1 MPLKRL
7 IIVILLSVMCFVS
20 TTNAQQNFSD
30 EIGPTRVRVVQSQ
43 DPLLIPYITWGG
55 ESALFYANG
64 GLSTQ
69 PNSIMA
75 SLGLNLKLVPGDDF
89 MQQIR
94 DYLAGRSPVLRGTF
108 RMIAQASEVIG
119 RDPRT
124 QGVVF
129 GQLTWSA
136 GDHFV
141 GRSNIRKISDLKG
154 KKIAVQKGGPHV
166 GMLYDMLLTA
176 RLPKSELQII
186 WMDELTGKNSPAEK
200 FRIDPT
206 VSGCFVITPD
216 MLSLVGDYH
225 AIGDGTG
232 GTVKSARL
240 VVSTATLSRSIADV
254 YVCRKDYIDK
264 NSVVVEK
271 FFAGYLKG
279 AEEVIRLKKDYE
291 AGGSKKYMALLQ
303 MMQDIYGKSVL
314 PTLDED
320 AHGLIADCAFVGQP
334 GNMAF
339 FNDSTNVVTGFEGFN
354 KNGLD
359 MAINW
364 GFARKRHNLI
374 RSSLDF
380 KSPTFTNLLTTT
392 VMTPIQRKRFKEE
405 SVRAE
410 IETFSEEDILDD
422 NTLIS
427 FTIQFEA
434 NQDTFSETQY
444 REEFD
449 RVIELASRFG
459 NAAVAIK
466 GHTDPSKVLFSLVK
480 TGIKRGILKR
490 TGTRGSYEYFM
501 NGRSF
506 SLEDTSE
513 LIRLIQQKKFDDGSD
528 FDGPY
533 QIMRAGLKLSEQRGE
548 AVKKAIL
555 AYASRKNVRIEA
567 EQIIPVGVGIKEP
580 VIAKPTNSVEAA
592 KNRRVEFAL
601 IKISSESVAEADF
614 DF

>member
-7 IIVILLSVMCFVS
+7 IIVILLSVICLVS
-20 TTNAQQNFSD
+20 LANAQQNFSD
-30 EIGPTRVRVVQSQ
+30 EIGPTRVRITQSQ
-43 DPLLIPYITWGG
+43 DPLLIPYIIWGG

-75 SLGLNLKLVPGDDF
+75 NLGLNLKLVPGDDF
-89 MQQIR
+89 MQQVR
-94 DYLAGRSPVLRGTF
+94 DYLAGKSPILRGTF

-141 GRSNIRKISDLKG
+141 GRSDIRKISDLRG
-154 KKIAVQKGGPHV
+154 KKIAIQKGGPHV

-176 RLPKSELQII
+176 RLPKSDLEII
-186 WMDELTGKNSPAEK
+186 WMDELTGTNSPAEK
-200 FRIDPT
+200 FRKDST

-216 MLSLVGDYH
+216 MLGLVGDYH
-225 AIGDGTG
+225 AVGDGTG

-254 YVCRKDYIDK
+254 YACRKDYSDK
-264 NSVVVEK
+264 NRDVVEK

-279 AEEVIRLKKDYE
+279 TEEVIRLKKSYE
-291 AGGSKKYMALLQ
+291 SGGSKKYTALLQ
-303 MMQDIYGKSVL
+303 MMQDIYGKEVL

-320 AHGLIADCAFVGQP
+320 AHGLIADCTFVGQP
-334 GNMAF
+334 GNMSF
-339 FNDSTNVVTGFEGFN
+339 FNDPTNIVTGFEGFN

-359 MAINW
+359 MAVNW
-364 GFARKRHNLI
+364 GFARKRYDLI
-374 RSSLDF
+374 PSSLDF
-380 KSPTFTNLLTTT
+380 NSPTFATFLTTT
-392 VMTPIQRKRFKEE
+392 VTTPIQRKRFKEE

-449 RVIELASRFG
+449 RVIELTSRFG

-480 TGIKRGILKR
+480 TGIKRGLLKR
-490 TGTRGSYEYFM
+490 TGTRGNYEYFM
-501 NGRSF
+501 NGRPF

-513 LIRLIQQKKFDDGSD
+513 LIRLIQQKKFDDGND

-555 AYASRKNVRIEA
+555 AYANRQNARIEA
-567 EQIIPVGVGIKEP
+567 EQIVPVGVGIKEP
-580 VIAKPTNSVEAA
+580 VIAKPTNSAEAA

>member
-1 MPLKRL
+1 
-7 IIVILLSVMCFVS
+7 
-20 TTNAQQNFSD
+20 
-30 EIGPTRVRVVQSQ
+30 
-43 DPLLIPYITWGG
+43 
-55 ESALFYANG
+55 
-64 GLSTQ
+64 
-69 PNSIMA
+69 
-75 SLGLNLKLVPGDDF
+75 
-89 MQQIR
+89 
-94 DYLAGRSPVLRGTF
+94 
-108 RMIAQASEVIG
+108 
-119 RDPRT
+119 
-124 QGVVF
+124 
-129 GQLTWSA
+129 
-136 GDHFV
+136 
-141 GRSNIRKISDLKG
+141 
-154 KKIAVQKGGPHV
+154 
-166 GMLYDMLLTA
+166 
-176 RLPKSELQII
+176 
-186 WMDELTGKNSPAEK
+186 
-200 FRIDPT
+200 
-206 VSGCFVITPD
+206 
-216 MLSLVGDYH
+216 
-225 AIGDGTG
+225 
-232 GTVKSARL
+232 
-240 VVSTATLSRSIADV
+240 
-254 YVCRKDYIDK
+254 
-264 NSVVVEK
+264 
-271 FFAGYLKG
+271 
-279 AEEVIRLKKDYE
+279 
-291 AGGSKKYMALLQ
+291 
-303 MMQDIYGKSVL
+303 
-314 PTLDED
+314 
-320 AHGLIADCAFVGQP
+320 
-334 GNMAF
+334 
-339 FNDSTNVVTGFEGFN
+339 
-354 KNGLD
+354 
-359 MAINW
+359 
-364 GFARKRHNLI
+364 
-374 RSSLDF
+374 
-380 KSPTFTNLLTTT
+380 
-392 VMTPIQRKRFKEE
+392 MTPIQRKRFKEE

>member
-30 EIGPTRVRVVQSQ
+30 EIGPTRVRITQSQ
-43 DPLLIPYITWGG
+43 DPLLIPYIIWGG

-64 GLSTQ
+64 GLSTK

-89 MQQIR
+89 MQQVR
-94 DYLAGRSPVLRGTF
+94 DYLAGKSPILRGTF

-141 GRSNIRKISDLKG
+141 GRSDIRKISDLKG
-154 KKIAVQKGGPHV
+154 KKIAIQKGGPHV
-166 GMLYDMLLTA
+166 GMLYDMLLAA

-186 WMDELTGKNSPAEK
+186 WMDELTGENSPAEK
-200 FRIDPT
+200 FRTDPT

-225 AIGDGTG
+225 AVGDGTG
-232 GTVKSARL
+232 GTVKNARL

-254 YVCRKDYIDK
+254 YACRKDYIDK
-264 NSVVVEK
+264 NRAVVEK

-291 AGGSKKYMALLQ
+291 SGSSKKYMALLQ
-303 MMQDIYGKSVL
+303 MMQDIYGKAVL

-339 FNDSTNVVTGFEGFN
+339 FNDSTNIVTGFVGFN

-374 RSSLDF
+374 SSSLNF

-392 VMTPIQRKRFKEE
+392 VTTPIQRKRFKEE

-410 IETFSEEDILDD
+410 IETFNEEDILDD

-434 NQDTFSETQY
+434 NQDTFSGTQY

-449 RVIELASRFG
+449 RVIELTSRFG

-480 TGIKRGILKR
+480 TGIKRGVLKR
-490 TGTRGSYEYFM
+490 TGTRGNYEYFM
-501 NGRSF
+501 NGRPF
-506 SLEDTSE
+506 SLADTSE

-548 AVKKAIL
+548 AVKQAIL
-555 AYASRKNVRIEA
+555 AYASRKSVRIEA